1 MSKSKSKSTSKS
13 KSKSTTCGGASEGFR
28 DMLSVP
34 FSHKAVDKKV
44 DTWVKY
50 DYTMFYYYKDCP
62 QIIIAS
68 LEDVKINMA
77 KEEKYGNRN
86 QN

>member
-1 MSKSKSKSTSKS
+1 MS
-13 KSKSTTCGGASEGFR
+13 KSKSTTRGGASEGFC
-28 DMLSVP
+28 DMLSGP

-44 DTWVKY
+44 DNWVKY
-50 DYTMFYYYKDCP
+50 NYTMFYYYKDCP

-77 KEEKYGNRN
+77 NNSWRPAKEEKYGNRN
-86 QN
+86 LN